1 MNTMTTLKNSEIDD
15 SINLYVAF
23 HTSIDTSPHAVD
35 VTLSNTISTIF
46 TDSEYGREWVSERES
61 GGEIVYRFQKPLLK
75 SETENKL
82 FFEKLKTL
90 FIATVKL
97 NPHFTQSLHGSI
109 K

>member
-15 SINLYVAF
+15 NINLYVAF

-46 TDSEYGREWVSERES
+46 TDSEYGRECVSERES

-75 SETENKL
+75 SETENAL
-82 FFEKLKTL
+82 FFEKLKIL
-90 FIATVKL
+90 FIATAKL
-97 NPHFTQSLHGSI
+97 NPHFTQNL
-109 K
+109 